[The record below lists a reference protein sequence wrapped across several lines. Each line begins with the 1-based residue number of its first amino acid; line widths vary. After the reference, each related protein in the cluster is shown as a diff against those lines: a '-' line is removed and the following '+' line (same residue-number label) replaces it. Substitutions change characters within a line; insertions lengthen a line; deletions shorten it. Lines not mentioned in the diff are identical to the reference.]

1 MLDQILAIGLYFA
14 VLVTIGLCSSK
25 KNTTE
30 KDFVL
35 GNRKLNYWV
44 TAISAHADDMS
55 SWLFMAVP
63 TAVFIAG
70 PHKLWIGIGLIFGM
84 FLNWQFIAPGLR
96 RQTEKYDS
104 ATLATFFERRFGDR
118 TGIIRNVSAVV
129 ILFFMTYYLSSGLV
143 ATGRLFESLFAI
155 NYYIGITVA
164 IFIVISY
171 VLVGGF
177 ISVAWTDFVQGIFLL
192 AMIML
197 VPIVAFFH
205 IDGIA
210 SILAAAHAKGVPLT
224 FFPDFSF
231 RSYFAIFSLLA
242 GWGLGYFGQPHI
254 LTKFMGIQHPSE
266 LKKSKYLGMSWQILA
281 ISSAAAVGF
290 IGMAFFPN
298 GLEKPEM
305 VFVEMTTL
313 LFAPFVAAF
322 IICGIFSANMST
334 MDSQL
339 LVCATVLSEDFYRH
353 VLNKKA
359 SSKEMVYASRVGVLL
374 VAFIAFFLAWGQ
386 SATIMSIVEYA
397 WSGLG
402 SSFGPLVLT
411 ALYSKKANYY
421 GAIAGILTGGLVA
434 ATWPMVNPLLT
445 TLEVVPMVPGFF
457 CSLAAIHLVSFAT
470 KNGKEQDL
478 FCEKEPDQLYS
489 GSAVNS

>member
-1 MLDQILAIGLYFA
+1 MLEQILAIGLYFA
-14 VLVTIGLCSSK
+14 ALITIGLCSSK

-55 SWLFMAVP
+55 SWLFMAFPMAIFVS
-63 TAVFIAG
+63 G
-70 PHKLWIGIGLIFGM
+70 PYKLWVGIGLITGM
-84 FLNWQFIAPGLR
+84 FFNWQIVAPGLR

-104 ATLATFFERRFGDR
+104 STLSTFFERRFGDKS
-118 TGIIRNVSAVV
+118 GIIRNMSAIM

-143 ATGRLFESLFAI
+143 ATGRLFESLFTI
-155 NYYIGITVA
+155 NYYIGITFA
-164 IFIVISY
+164 ILIVVSY

-177 ISVAWTDFVQGIFLL
+177 ISVAWTDFVQGVFLL
-192 AMIML
+192 IMIMT
-197 VPIVAFFH
+197 VPIVAFTH

-210 SILAAAHAKGVPLT
+210 AIFAAASQKDFTLS
-224 FFPDFSF
+224 FLPDFSF

-254 LTKFMGIQHPSE
+254 LTKFMGIKHASD
-266 LKKSKYLGMSWQILA
+266 LKKSQYLGMSWQILA
-281 ISSAAAVGF
+281 MGSAAAVGF
-290 IGMAFFPN
+290 IGLAFFPE

-305 VFVEMTTL
+305 VFVEMTKTL
-313 LFAPFVAAF
+313 FTPFLAAF
-322 IICGIFSANMST
+322 IVCGIFSANMST

-359 SSKEMVYASRVGVLL
+359 SSKEMVYASRAGVLL
-374 VAFIAFFLAWGQ
+374 VAAIAYFLAWGQ

-402 SSFGPLVLT
+402 SAFGPLILT
-411 ALYSKKANYY
+411 ALYSKKANRY
-421 GAIAGILTGGLVA
+421 GAMAGILTGGLVA
-434 ATWPMVNPLLT
+434 ATWPSINPILT
-445 TLEVVPMVPGFF
+445 TLEIVPMIPGFF
-457 CSLAAIHLVSFAT
+457 MSMLAIHLVSFAT
-470 KNGKEQDL
+470 RNGVVSDPL
-478 FCEKEPDQLYS
+478 FVEEKDRIVQ
-489 GSAVNS
+489 A